1 MFERLNVSK
10 AIKAGFWG
18 TVVMTI
24 MMYGLPP
31 LMGLPPMDIMAAL
44 GSVFPFKISP
54 YVPGSLAHVGFGIVL
69 GLIYA
74 AFFFGWLPGP
84 RRLKGAIFSFLPWIF
99 AITFTRAVAPDSFS
113 NFLNCLTRG
122 RKSLCGVEPMCSQS
136 DKPMRTG

>member
-1 MFERLNVSK
+1 MFGRVNFLSAV
-10 AIKAGFWG
+10 KAGIWAA
-18 TVVMTI
+18 VVMTI

-54 YVPGSLAHVGFGIVL
+54 YILGSLAHLGFGIVL

-84 RRLKGAIFSFLPWIF
+84 RWLKGAIFSFLP
-99 AITFTRAVAPDSFS
+99 
-113 NFLNCLTRG
+113 
-122 RKSLCGVEPMCSQS
+122 
-136 DKPMRTG
+136 